1 MIVENWTGHL
11 VTVFLKGRKKI
22 TLYPVGEIRVPI
34 EEEVIGQVPIAEG
47 MNVPL
52 KLLKRGRAE
61 LPKQREGVYLLVSQI
76 TRTEHPERKDL
87 LSPADMI
94 VRGGNTIAC
103 RAFARNE

>member
-1 MIVENWTGHL
+1 MLVENWTGHP
-11 VTVFLKGRKKI
+11 VTVFLRGRKKI

-34 EEEVIGQVPIAEG
+34 EEEVIGEVTVAG
-47 MNVPL
+47 CNVPL
-52 KLLKRGRAE
+52 KLLKRGQAE
-61 LPKQREGVYLLVSQI
+61 LPEQRENVYLLVSQI
-76 TRTEHPERKDL
+76 TRTENPERKDL